1 MAEKNPTTLN
11 TTARMTGKKSS
22 TASGMKLTKPKRML
36 TDCSQS
42 QKSQPRTVMV
52 SYFAA
57 LTRPPYSSTSNSV
70 ACAWRST

>member
-11 TTARMTGKKSS
+11 TTARNSS
-22 TASGMKLTKPKRML
+22 NASGMKLTKPKRML